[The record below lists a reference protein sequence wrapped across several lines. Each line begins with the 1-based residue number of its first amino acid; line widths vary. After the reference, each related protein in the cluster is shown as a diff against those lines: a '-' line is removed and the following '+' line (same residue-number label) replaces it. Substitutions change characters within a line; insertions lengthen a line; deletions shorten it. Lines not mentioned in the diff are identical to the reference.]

1 MINKEVILGG
11 LIAGMAI
18 MIVVTVAVRVVLW
31 YATVN
36 KERNFC
42 KLVKPIALVLFAF
55 ISPDYAFYL
64 DSNKKSG
71 N

>member
-1 MINKEVILGG
+1 MGG

-18 MIVVTVAVRVVLW
+18 IFAVTAVIRAILW

-42 KLVKPIALVLFAF
+42 KVVKTIALVLFAF

>member
-1 MINKEVILGG
+1 MVG

-18 MIVVTVAVRVVLW
+18 MLVATAGVRVVLW

-42 KLVKPIALVLFAF
+42 NVVRTIALVLFAF

>member
-1 MINKEVILGG
+1 MGG

-18 MIVVTVAVRVVLW
+18 MLVATAAVRVILW

-36 KERNFC
+36 KERDFC
-42 KLVKPIALVLFAF
+42 KIVKPIALVLFAF

>member
-1 MINKEVILGG
+1 MTEKEFILGG
-11 LIAGMAI
+11 FIVGIVI
-18 MIVVTVAVRVVLW
+18 MFAVTAVIRTILW

-42 KLVKPIALVLFAF
+42 KVVKTIALVLFAF